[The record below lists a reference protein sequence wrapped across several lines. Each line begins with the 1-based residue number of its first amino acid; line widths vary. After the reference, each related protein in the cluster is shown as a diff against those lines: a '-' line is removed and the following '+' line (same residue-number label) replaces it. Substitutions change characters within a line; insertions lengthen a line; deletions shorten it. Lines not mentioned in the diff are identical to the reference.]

1 MSNQSEKDTIIR
13 QVYYDTDTGFGSI
26 SETYHNAKK
35 ILNTIKYNDVKDFL
49 ERQKSRQTKPYRGFN
64 SYVAHEPLQEIQ
76 IDIADFTAS
85 ADVNDGFRYLFVAI
99 DIFTKL
105 CHAIPIKDKQPA
117 ESVRVMTEVL
127 NVIGVPKV
135 LYHDNEGSWNSG
147 QFIRLLNKHSI
158 KQIITSTP
166 PPFAERMVQTIKNMI
181 HTRLEGMEL
190 KKEKWIDILP
200 SVIKKYNNKTHS
212 TTGISPN
219 TAKQGNN
226 NIEVW
231 LNIRNKA
238 DFNRKYPPLKTGSQV
253 KTYIKPGSFK
263 KGYESRWSKDV
274 YRIMNI
280 SEDGKQFMVNNNTRR
295 LYSRHELLLVKG
307 SEGKE
312 G

>member
-13 QVYYDTDTGFGSI
+13 QVYYDADTGFGSI

-212 TTGISPN
+212 TTGMSPN
-219 TAKQGNN
+219 TATQGNN

-238 DFNRKYPPLKTGSQV
+238 DFNRKYPPLKKGSQV

-307 SEGKE
+307 SEGKD

>member
-212 TTGISPN
+212 TTGMSPN

-238 DFNRKYPPLKTGSQV
+238 DFNRKYPPLKKGSQV

-307 SEGKE
+307 SEGKD

>member
-238 DFNRKYPPLKTGSQV
+238 DFNRKYPPLKKGSQV

-263 KGYESRWSKDV
+263 KGYESRWCKDV

-307 SEGKE
+307 SEGKDF
-312 G
+312 

>member
-13 QVYYDTDTGFGSI
+13 QVYYDADTGFGSI

-64 SYVAHEPLQEIQ
+64 SYVAHEPLQKIQ

-212 TTGISPN
+212 TTGMSPN

-238 DFNRKYPPLKTGSQV
+238 DFNRKYPPLKKGSQV

-307 SEGKE
+307 SEGKD

>member
-238 DFNRKYPPLKTGSQV
+238 DFNRKYPPLKKGSQV

-263 KGYESRWSKDV
+263 KGYDSRWSKDV

-307 SEGKE
+307 SEGKDF
-312 G
+312 

>member
-13 QVYYDTDTGFGSI
+13 QVYYDETGFGSI

-212 TTGISPN
+212 TTGMSPN

-253 KTYIKPGSFK
+253 KTYINKGSFA

-307 SEGKE
+307 SEGKD

>member
-26 SETYHNAKK
+26 TETYREAKK

-238 DFNRKYPPLKTGSQV
+238 DFNRKYPPLKKGSQV

-263 KGYESRWSKDV
+263 KGYDSRWSKDV

>member
-13 QVYYDTDTGFGSI
+13 QVYYDTDTGFGNI

-212 TTGISPN
+212 TTGMSPN

-307 SEGKE
+307 SEGKD